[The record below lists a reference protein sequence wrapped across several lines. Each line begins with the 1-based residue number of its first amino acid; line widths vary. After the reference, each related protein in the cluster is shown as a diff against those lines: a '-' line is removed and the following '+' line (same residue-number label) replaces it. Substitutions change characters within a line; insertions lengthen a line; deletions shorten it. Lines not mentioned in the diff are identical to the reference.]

1 MADEIKSWTVKF
13 HIVFETH
20 DHTESGS
27 MGVDTSDVLNS
38 GKPVNN
44 EEDAQ
49 QYVEDYYEGNGEDK
63 LVDIPQWIWDDENG
77 VGDASFDIDEVILDV
92 DEEEENERKKN
103 ILREKILGKGWDE

>member
-1 MADEIKSWTVKF
+1 MADTKSWTVKF
-13 HIVFETH
+13 HIIFGTH

-49 QYVEDYYEGNGEDK
+49 QYVEDYYDGNGEDK
-63 LVDIPQWIWDDENG
+63 LVDIPQWIWDNENG
-77 VGDASFDIDEVILDV
+77 VGDTCFDIDEVILDV
-92 DEEEENERKKN
+92 DEEEDNERKKN